1 MLTSSMITLFLSL
14 FLLVILFVSSDY
26 IGLISE
32 RPSTSVRKVH
42 KKTMIKI
49 GGVTFL
55 SIYSLLFF
63 VNVEEVNWILTFSI
77 PFMIIGIV
85 SDLNNQFSA
94 RSRLLLFCIVTI
106 LYLIFSGNY
115 INKIDNEIL
124 YNTLFRFD
132 LFAILFSIL
141 SIILFVNATNIID
154 GLHGLKTGTIII
166 IITVFIYI
174 IPEYEIELI
183 WFMYTLLITTGCFF
197 IVNFFGGR
205 VRSGDTGS
213 YFLGF
218 IIGAT
223 AIHLNNNDIIHSF
236 HVACILLYPVF
247 ETIFSWLRRIING
260 TSPFQP
266 DQLHLHSLIY
276 NFFEKDSNYSYLK
289 SERKNQLSSIIILLL
304 QLLFNFL
311 VISLASETPHFI
323 IAILTFI
330 IIYIVIYSFLSN
342 RIG

>member
-1 MLTSSMITLFLSL
+1 MFTSSIITFLVSL
-14 FLLVILFVSSDY
+14 FFLGILLVSSNY
-26 IGLISE
+26 IGFISE
-32 RPSTSVRKVH
+32 KPSTSVRKVH

-55 SIYSLLFF
+55 SIYPVLFF
-63 VNVEEVNWILTFSI
+63 INIVEITWILIFSI
-77 PFMIIGIV
+77 IFMIIGLV
-85 SDLNNQFSA
+85 SDLNNKFSA
-94 RSRLLLFCIVTI
+94 RSRLLLFSIVTI
-106 LYLIFSGNY
+106 SYLIFSGNY
-115 INKIDNEIL
+115 IDKIDNEML
-124 YNTLFRFD
+124 SNTLFKFD
-132 LFAILFSIL
+132 LFIILFSIL

-166 IITVFIYI
+166 IISMFIYI
-174 IPEYEIELI
+174 IPKYEIELI

-205 VRSGDTGS
+205 IRSGDTGS

-218 IIGAT
+218 IVGAI

-247 ETIFSWLRRIING
+247 ETIFSWLRRIIDG

-276 NFFEKDSNYSYLK
+276 NFFEKNNYSYLN
-289 SERKNQLSSIIILLL
+289 SEKKNQLSSIIILLL

-330 IIYIVIYSFLSN
+330 IIYIVIYSYLSK
-342 RIG
+342 RTG